1 MIPVAFVHG
10 AVAMGC
16 LVAAFFFLRFWQQ
29 SRDRL
34 LLHFAMAFLL
44 IGLSYTLLGTVVL
57 ASEWR
62 VYVYVMRLLGFCLIL
77 YAIVEKNRR

>member
-1 MIPVAFVHG
+1 MIPVSFLHG

-16 LVAAFFFLRFWQQ
+16 LVAAAFFLRFWQQ

-34 LLHFAMAFLL
+34 LLHFSLAFLL
-44 IGLSYTLLGTVVL
+44 IGVSYTLLGTVAL

-77 YAIVEKNRR
+77 YAIVDKNRR